1 MQHFLHIE
9 SSGYGAGSYPIEVGV
24 VLADGQAH
32 CTLIYPQDDWTVW
45 HGASEDLHG
54 ISRDIL
60 LVKGKSALKVAMLL
74 NEWLDGETVYSEA
87 WGNHHCWLDSLFRA
101 AGVRRRFIID
111 AIESLLP
118 VEQVESWSESKQLVA
133 RSLDMTRRR
142 ASRQALLRQKT
153 LQSLL
158 IDG

>member
-24 VLADGQAH
+24 VRADGQAH
-32 CTLIYPQDDWTVW
+32 CTLIYPQDDWTAW
-45 HGASEDLHG
+45 QSESEATHG

-74 NEWLDGETVYSEA
+74 NEWLDGETIYSEA
-87 WGNHHCWLDSLFRA
+87 WGNHCCWLDSLFQA
-101 AGVRRRFIID
+101 AGVRQRFIVD
-111 AIESLLP
+111 AVESLLP
-118 VEQVESWSESKQLVA
+118 TVQMSDWLKRKQSVA
-133 RSLDMTRRR
+133 QSLDMTRRR

-153 LQSLL
+153 LQSLM
-158 IDG
+158 DG